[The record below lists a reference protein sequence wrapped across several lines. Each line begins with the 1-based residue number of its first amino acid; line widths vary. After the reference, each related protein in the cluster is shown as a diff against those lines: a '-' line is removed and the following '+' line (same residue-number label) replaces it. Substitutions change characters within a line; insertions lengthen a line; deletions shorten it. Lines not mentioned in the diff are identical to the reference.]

1 MKNLILATFTLVLMT
16 NCSKDE
22 NRNTD
27 INLTIFNADLTITE
41 NLDNGVAVL
50 ELIENLGV
58 ESLYGLEY
66 GGGFVFH
73 VDELSGEFLVAR
85 DFSSIGDVAW
95 GDVFDLST
103 GAAIGDGLEN
113 TQLIVDGN
121 ANDNSQEGIEHG
133 SDDYAFKIVLDL
145 EFEGFDDW
153 FVPSKDSV
161 EAIYNNVHSAGIG
174 DFEESLIYWTST
186 KEGYFPYIIAFNFE
200 SWGGQA
206 FAGSCIEANGLLIA
220 RKF

>member
-1 MKNLILATFTLVLMT
+1 M
-16 NCSKDE
+16 
-22 NRNTD
+22 
-27 INLTIFNADLTITE
+27 
-41 NLDNGVAVL
+41 
-50 ELIENLGV
+50 
-58 ESLYGLEY
+58 
-66 GGGFVFH
+66 
-73 VDELSGEFLVAR
+73 VAR
-85 DFSSIGDVAW
+85 DYSSIGDVAW
-95 GDVFDLST
+95 IDIFDLST

-174 DFEESLIYWTST
+174 DFEESLI
-186 KEGYFPYIIAFNFE
+186 
-200 SWGGQA
+200 
-206 FAGSCIEANGLLIA
+206 
-220 RKF
+220 

>member
-73 VDELSGEFLVAR
+73 VDELSGEFMVAR

-95 GDVFDLST
+95 GMFLIYLQERLLEMGLKTPNLLLMEMQMTTAKKELST
-103 GAAIGDGLEN
+103 AV
-113 TQLIVDGN
+113 T
-121 ANDNSQEGIEHG
+121 
-133 SDDYAFKIVLDL
+133 
-145 EFEGFDDW
+145 
-153 FVPSKDSV
+153 
-161 EAIYNNVHSAGIG
+161 
-174 DFEESLIYWTST
+174 TM
-186 KEGYFPYIIAFNFE
+186 
-200 SWGGQA
+200 
-206 FAGSCIEANGLLIA
+206 LL
-220 RKF
+220 K